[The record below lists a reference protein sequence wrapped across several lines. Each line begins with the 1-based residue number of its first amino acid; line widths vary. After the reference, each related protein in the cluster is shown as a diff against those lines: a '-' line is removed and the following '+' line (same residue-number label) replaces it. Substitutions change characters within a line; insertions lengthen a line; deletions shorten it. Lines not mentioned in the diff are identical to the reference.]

1 MPINIDFNPYQGRVE
16 QNNAY
21 LTFLPSPPLCHWI
34 QSFWQLNVPSG
45 VYCYRSMPDN
55 CVDLIINVNCP
66 EDIFIIT
73 PFSSSIVFDLVGP
86 ISYFGIRF
94 RVLGHGGLIS
104 TPLGEWSKDVGIQ
117 ASDLLP
123 GHILHGIYECFGK
136 PLQFSTRCIN
146 LSVILLSVIRHPEI
160 DSRLAR
166 YIRFCHTNT
175 ASRISISDKQCADF
189 GLSARQ
195 LRRLSQLY
203 LGLSPRDL
211 ARVFRFQCMLQ
222 IMNTANNN
230 AAWADHYYDQSHFI
244 CEFKNLSGLTPNQ
257 FKGLSVLYN
266 NN

>member
-1 MPINIDFNPYQGRVE
+1 MAINIDYNPCQGRVE
-16 QNNAY
+16 QKNAY
-21 LTFLPSPPLCHWI
+21 LTFLPPPPLSHWI

-45 VYCYRSMPDN
+45 AYCYRSMPDN

-104 TPLGEWSKDVGIQ
+104 TPLGEWNKNIDIQ

-123 GHILHGIYECFGK
+123 SHILHSIYECIGK
-136 PLQFSTRCIN
+136 PLQFSARCTN
-146 LSVILLSVIRHPEI
+146 LSVILLSVMRNPEI

-166 YIRFCHTNT
+166 YIRFCHANT
-175 ASRISISDKQCADF
+175 ASRISISDEQCTEF

-203 LGLSPRDL
+203 LGLSPREL

-222 IMNTANNN
+222 TMNTENNKT
-230 AAWADHYYDQSHFI
+230 AWSDHYYDQSHYI
-244 CEFKNLSGLTPNQ
+244 CEFKNLSGTTPNQ
-257 FKGLSVLYN
+257 FKSLSVLYN

>member
-1 MPINIDFNPYQGRVE
+1 MPINIDFTPYQGHVE

-21 LTFLPSPPLCHWI
+21 LTFLPSPPLCHWV

-45 VYCYRSMPDN
+45 EYCYRSMPDN
-55 CVDLIINVNCP
+55 CVDVIVNVDYP

-73 PFSSSIVFDLVGP
+73 PFSTSIVFDFVGP

-104 TPLGEWSKDVGIQ
+104 VPLGEWSDDEAIKV
-117 ASDLLP
+117 SDLLP
-123 GHILHGIYECFGK
+123 NHILHAIYEGIGK
-136 PLQFSTRCIN
+136 SLHFSTRCKN
-146 LSVILLSVIRHPEI
+146 LMVILLSLMRQPTI

-175 ASRISISDKQCADF
+175 NSRINISDKQCADF
-189 GLSARQ
+189 GLSSRQ

-203 LGLSPRDL
+203 LGLSPREL
-211 ARVFRFQCMLQ
+211 ARVFRFQRMLQ
-222 IMNTANNN
+222 SMNTSTNKTT
-230 AAWADHYYDQSHFI
+230 WADYYYDQSHFI
-244 CEFKNLSGLTPNQ
+244 CEFKKLSGLTPNQ
-257 FKGLSVLYN
+257 FKSLSVLYN